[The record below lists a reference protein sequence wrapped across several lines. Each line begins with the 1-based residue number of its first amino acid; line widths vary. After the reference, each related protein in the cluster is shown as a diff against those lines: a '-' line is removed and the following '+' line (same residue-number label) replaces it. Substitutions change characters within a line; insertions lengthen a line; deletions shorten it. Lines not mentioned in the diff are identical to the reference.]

1 MLFAMVST
9 YFSLP
14 TSVPDGSP
22 RLSTFLL
29 FISKLTVIFGLP
41 SNNNTVERSTGPPPL
56 PNGPCGPCG
65 PVSPLGPCAVVLPL
79 SSFRPLTPMLPLS
92 PLGPRGLYLLC
103 HLLDPED
110 QHLLSSLCSSFSF
123 ITLRTLRPSTT
134 TTRWPLCTSISFIGL
149 VSFNSLCTSI
159 SF

>member
-14 TSVPDGSP
+14 TSVAPDGSP

-65 PVSPLGPCAVVLPL
+65 PVSPLGPCAAVLPV

-92 PLGPRGLYLLC
+92 PLGP
-103 HLLDPED
+103 
-110 QHLLSSLCSSFSF
+110 
-123 ITLRTLRPSTT
+123 
-134 TTRWPLCTSISFIGL
+134 
-149 VSFNSLCTSI
+149 
-159 SF
+159 